1 MAVNPAASGGTPQIT
16 GAICQAAQSTGISFD
31 YLLTTAKIESN
42 FNPSAQASTSS
53 AKGLYQFID
62 QTWLGTMKQDGAAL
76 GLGRYAG
83 AIARSAD
90 GHYDVSDPAMR
101 AAILRLRSDPQVSA
115 MLAGALTRNNA
126 ALVSSNIGR
135 QPSSGE
141 LYIAHFLGADGAGK
155 LINGAAKQPHARAA
169 AMFPHAAAA
178 NHSIFYDASGRAR
191 SVGEVY
197 GKLTRLFRLGPHRC
211 LRAERCD
218 RCRGRFGFHACAS
231 IASAGDRCSGTG
243 ESRTKR
249 SSCAGCIGSAAE
261 AASAD
266 SIAADAARTYLATG
280 HGRDDAGLCERE
292 REAAATAAGTTV
304 LPVDVHGP
312 GQSAFGAD
320 REQSVGCSRQRYAG
334 AAGTVLRSV
343 HRRAAKRAQTPGR
356 QSLIERLLNGSC
368 PVSMLNSTSIPMV
381 NALLSVHR

>member
-16 GAICQAAQSTGISFD
+16 GAIRQAAQSTGISFD

-178 NHSIFYDASGRAR
+178 NHNIFYDASGRAR

-197 GKLTRLFRLGPHRC
+197 GKLTRLFDSARTVAFAQSGVTDVAGAPVSTLAPPLPPPVTVAAARVKSIPN
-211 LRAERCD
+211 D
-218 RCRGRFGFHACAS
+218 RPVQV
-231 IASAGDRCSGTG
+231 ASAAPPKPPAPIPSPLTSPARISPPDTAGMTQAFVSANEKLPPPPPARPSFQSMFTDRVNQP
-243 ESRTKR
+243 
-249 SSCAGCIGSAAE
+249 
-261 AASAD
+261 
-266 SIAADAARTYLATG
+266 L
-280 HGRDDAGLCERE
+280 
-292 REAAATAAGTTV
+292 
-304 LPVDVHGP
+304 
-312 GQSAFGAD
+312 
-320 REQSVGCSRQRYAG
+320 
-334 AAGTVLRSV
+334 
-343 HRRAAKRAQTPGR
+343 AQTVNNLWGAPANGTPAPPV
-356 QSLIERLLNGSC
+356 QSFDLFTDVRPNERKLLGGK
-368 PVSMLNSTSIPMV
+368 
-381 NALLSVHR
+381 A

>member
-16 GAICQAAQSTGISFD
+16 GAIRQAAQSTGISFD

-83 AIARSAD
+83 AIAKSAD
-90 GHYDVSDPAMR
+90 GHYNVSDPAMR

-141 LYIAHFLGADGAGK
+141 LYIAHFLGADGASK
-155 LINGAAKQPHARAA
+155 LINGAAKQPHVRAA

-197 GKLTRLFRLGPHRC
+197 RKLTQLFDSARTVAFAQSGVPDG
-211 LRAERCD
+211 AT
-218 RCRGRFGFHACAS
+218 
-231 IASAGDRCSGTG
+231 ASASTLAPALPAPVTVAVAQVKAVPNDRPVQV
-243 ESRTKR
+243 
-249 SSCAGCIGSAAE
+249 ASAAPPKPP
-261 AASAD
+261 APIPSPTPPPSARISPPD
-266 SIAADAARTYLATG
+266 TAGMTQAFESANEKLPPPPPARPSFQSMFTDRVNQPLAQAVNNLWGAPTNG
-280 HGRDDAGLCERE
+280 APPPPVQSFDLFTDVRPNER
-292 REAAATAAGTTV
+292 
-304 LPVDVHGP
+304 
-312 GQSAFGAD
+312 
-320 REQSVGCSRQRYAG
+320 
-334 AAGTVLRSV
+334 
-343 HRRAAKRAQTPGR
+343 K
-356 QSLIERLLNGSC
+356 LLGGK
-368 PVSMLNSTSIPMV
+368 
-381 NALLSVHR
+381 A

>member
-16 GAICQAAQSTGISFD
+16 GAIRQAAQSTGISFD

-83 AIARSAD
+83 AIAKSAD

-155 LINGAAKQPHARAA
+155 LINGAAKQPRASAA

-191 SVGEVY
+191 SIGEVY
-197 GKLTRLFRLGPHRC
+197 GKLTRLF
-211 LRAERCD
+211 D
-218 RCRGRFGFHACAS
+218 
-231 IASAGDRCSGTG
+231 SARTTAFAHGGVIDPGGTG
-243 ESRTKR
+243 DIPD
-249 SSCAGCIGSAAE
+249 AVVIG
-261 AASAD
+261 
-266 SIAADAARTYLATG
+266 
-280 HGRDDAGLCERE
+280 
-292 REAAATAAGTTV
+292 
-304 LPVDVHGP
+304 
-312 GQSAFGAD
+312 
-320 REQSVGCSRQRYAG
+320 
-334 AAGTVLRSV
+334 
-343 HRRAAKRAQTPGR
+343 AQMGFTF
-356 QSLIERLLNGSC
+356 
-368 PVSMLNSTSIPMV
+368 
-381 NALLSVHR
+381 